1 MQKLQPLK
9 LVGATLALLGAW
21 SCTKSGIDRV
31 EPQQAPFFNKGDIG
45 FYEIDHSSKT
55 ALSENGVS
63 LVWENGDQVRVWAA
77 DSKNSLSLKAQPFT
91 IYAGSGLGRSYF
103 TSSLPAAMA
112 EGTYNYVACYP
123 APTSTDS
130 TTISF
135 KLPSKQDGTI
145 GKVDFMLTE
154 PVEAGRLK
162 PLEKVEDY
170 SYISFNF
177 KHKFHILRFFI
188 PGDHQGAEG
197 GLSGFSFKM
206 PVNVVGSYV
215 TDIYNQQDNYIS
227 EEGLSS
233 KVDMALATPL
243 MPSRNGRQYAYA
255 AIIPFQSKEGDRL
268 YFSTDTINVKT
279 TFNTIDLQ
287 GRNFQAGH
295 MTSVAVKPV
304 ISDSRDLCVKFT
316 GNELGEPVKKL
327 RLRGPE
333 GLVWAES
340 GSNVYDIPSSGDTVA
355 FGTSVKTG
363 YSISRAIYE
372 AKKGDIVLEME
383 SDHFRCKGFIALNEN
398 NIDDFHLYAEFATP
412 KILWEDFSGMDTF
425 HNADEYVGGSN
436 AGAKGPYSFLDGWG
450 GGRIGGE
457 AGKCVRLAARRECGL
472 GIEAR
477 YPSRL
482 DSSLLPEIIAPVD
495 LEVEFDYG
503 TNVQGGRELDQTF
516 WFGYS
521 NNQALVKSD
530 NTSGVFVHSQTVS
543 KDDKDGSW
551 DSTPKHLKITLE
563 QVPANPYTR
572 ISWRN
577 TCSSYRSFGDNTS
590 SFLYIDNV
598 KVSVKKQEATE

>member
-1 MQKLQPLK
+1 MSKLKPLK

-21 SCTKSGIDRV
+21 SCTRPDIDRV
-31 EPQQAPFFNKGDIG
+31 EPQAEPFFNKGDIG
-45 FYEIDHSSKT
+45 FYENNSSTKT
-55 ALSENGVS
+55 ALADNGVS
-63 LVWENGDQVRVWAA
+63 VVWENGDQVKVWAA
-77 DSKNSLSLKAQPFT
+77 DSKDSLHLKAQTFKVF
-91 IYAGSGLGRSYF
+91 AGSGLGRSYF
-103 TSSLPAAMA
+103 TSSLPTAME

-123 APTSTDS
+123 APTSADS

-145 GKVDFMLTE
+145 GKIDFMLTE

-170 SYISFNF
+170 SYLSFNF
-177 KHKFHILRFFI
+177 KHKFHILRFYI
-188 PGDHQGAEG
+188 PSDHEGAEG
-197 GLSGFSFKM
+197 GLSEFSFKM

-215 TDIYNQQDNYIS
+215 TDIYNQEDNYIS
-227 EEGLSS
+227 DEGPSN
-233 KVDMALATPL
+233 KVDMALAKPL
-243 MPSRNGRQYAYA
+243 MPSKSGRQYAYA
-255 AIIPFQSKEGDRL
+255 AIIPFQSKAGDKLR
-268 YFSTDTINVKT
+268 FSADTINVKT
-279 TFNTIDLQ
+279 TFNTIDLE

-304 ISDSRDLCVKFT
+304 ISDSRDLCVKFI
-316 GNELGEPVKKL
+316 GNEIGEPVKKL

-333 GLVWAES
+333 GLVWTES
-340 GSNVYDIPSSGDTVA
+340 GSNIYDIPTSGDTVV

-383 SDHFRCKGFIALNEN
+383 SDHFRCKGFVALNEE
-398 NIDDFHLYAEFATP
+398 NINDFHIYAEFAAP
-412 KILWEDFSGMDTF
+412 KLLWEDFSGVNTF

-472 GIEAR
+472 YIEAQ
-477 YPSRL
+477 YPARL
-482 DSSLLPEIIAPVD
+482 DSPLLPEIIAPVD

-503 TNVQGGRELDQTF
+503 TNVQGGRELDQTIK
-516 WFGYS
+516 FGYS
-521 NNQALVKSD
+521 NNEALVNSGND
-530 NTSGVFVHSQTVS
+530 SGVFTFTQTVS
-543 KDDKDGSW
+543 KNDKDGSW
-551 DSTPKHLKITLE
+551 DSTPKHVKITLE

-572 ISWRN
+572 ITWKN
-577 TCSSYRSFGDNTS
+577 TCGSYRSFGDNTS

-598 KVSVKKQEATE
+598 VVRLKKQEVTE

>member
-1 MQKLQPLK
+1 MK

-21 SCTKSGIDRV
+21 SCTRPDIDRV
-31 EPQQAPFFNKGDIG
+31 EPQAEPFFNKGDIG
-45 FYEIDHSSKT
+45 FYENNSSTKT
-55 ALSENGVS
+55 ALADNGVS
-63 LVWENGDQVRVWAA
+63 VVWENGDQVKVWAA
-77 DSKNSLSLKAQPFT
+77 DSKDSLHLKAQTFT
-91 IYAGSGLGRSYF
+91 VFAGSGLGRSYF
-103 TSSLPAAMA
+103 TSSLPTAME

-135 KLPSKQDGTI
+135 RLPSKQDGTI

-154 PVEAGRLK
+154 PVEGGRLK

-170 SYISFNF
+170 SYLSFNF
-177 KHKFHILRFFI
+177 KHKFHILRFYI
-188 PGDHQGAEG
+188 PSDHEGAEG
-197 GLSGFSFKM
+197 GLSEFSFTM

-215 TDIYNQQDNYIS
+215 TDIYNQEDNYIS
-227 EEGLSS
+227 NEGPSN

-243 MPSRNGRQYAYA
+243 MPSKSGRQYAYA
-255 AIIPFQSKEGDRL
+255 AIIPFQSKAGDKLR
-268 YFSTDTINVKT
+268 FSADTINVKT
-279 TFNTIDLQ
+279 TFNTIDLE

-304 ISDSRDLCVKFT
+304 ISDSRDLCVKFI

-333 GLVWAES
+333 GLVWTES
-340 GSNVYDIPSSGDTVA
+340 GSNIFDIPTIGDTVV

-383 SDHFRCKGFIALNEN
+383 SDHFLSKGVVALNEE
-398 NIDDFHLYAEFATP
+398 NINDFHIYAEFAAP
-412 KILWEDFSGMDTF
+412 KLLWEDFSGMETF

-457 AGKCVRLAARRECGL
+457 KGKCVRLAARRECGL
-472 GIEAR
+472 YIEAQ

-482 DSSLLPEIIAPVD
+482 DSPLLPEIIAPVD

-521 NNQALVKSD
+521 NNESLVNSA
-530 NTSGVFVHSQTVS
+530 NESGVFPYSKTVS
-543 KDDKDGSW
+543 KDQKDGSW
-551 DSTPKHLKITLE
+551 DSTPKHVKITLE

-572 ISWRN
+572 ITWRN
-577 TCSSYRSFGDNTS
+577 NCGSYRSFGDNTS

-598 KVSVKKQEATE
+598 VVRPKKQEVTE